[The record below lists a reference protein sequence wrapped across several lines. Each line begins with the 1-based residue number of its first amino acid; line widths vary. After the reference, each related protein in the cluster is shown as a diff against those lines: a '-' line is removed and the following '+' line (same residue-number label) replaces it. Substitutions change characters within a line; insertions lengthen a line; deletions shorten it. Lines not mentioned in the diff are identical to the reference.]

1 MVIIVKLVNLF
12 VADLSKNRFSELPV
26 EVTEF
31 YFLERLQLYH
41 NTIRSIPDSV
51 VYLQSLIYLDL
62 RWVRCSCNIEI
73 HIKNNF
79 KLVDVVVSYYNN
91 IVGIKAT
98 NICILPSFEFIICLQ
113 CISISN
119 GVSVL

>member
-1 MVIIVKLVNLF
+1 MVNLF
-12 VADLSKNRFSELPV
+12 IADLSKNRFGELPV

-62 RWVRCSCNIEI
+62 RWVM
-73 HIKNNF
+73 
-79 KLVDVVVSYYNN
+79 LY
-91 IVGIKAT
+91 
-98 NICILPSFEFIICLQ
+98 
-113 CISISN
+113 
-119 GVSVL
+119 

>member
-1 MVIIVKLVNLF
+1 MWVVNLF
-12 VADLSKNRFSELPV
+12 VADLSKNRFGELPV

-62 RWVRCSCNIEI
+62 RWVR
-73 HIKNNF
+73 
-79 KLVDVVVSYYNN
+79 LYV
-91 IVGIKAT
+91 
-98 NICILPSFEFIICLQ
+98 
-113 CISISN
+113 
-119 GVSVL
+119 